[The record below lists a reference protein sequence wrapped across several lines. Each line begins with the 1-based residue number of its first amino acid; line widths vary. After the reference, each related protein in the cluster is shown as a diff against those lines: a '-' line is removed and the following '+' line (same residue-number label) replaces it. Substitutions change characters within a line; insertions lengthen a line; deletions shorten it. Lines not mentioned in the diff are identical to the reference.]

1 MKREYRYKFWGLQKA
16 PAGFT
21 GADLENL
28 MNEAAIGAARKNNY
42 TIRINFRERS
52 FYKNVDNFH
61 SLYASYQLFSE
72 DGKCVLENVFC
83 SESKK
88 SILSTLVQQK
98 QVEKIA
104 RDIKKYFENEIKS
117 AASEQKRMLC
127 LTDMYRVIGKR
138 MVAFICDPDPFVY
151 LSVTDIHDRP
161 SSYGK
166 LAPCIVEHE
175 TPG

>member
-1 MKREYRYKFWGLQKA
+1 MNNVIFQRETIRETLKARIKVFTLFCALFGLNLPIFAQSCLSKIQVQGVEVLVDDIYEEGISLQILGIAKNALNCQKIIEKA
-16 PAGFT
+16 NAS
-21 GADLENL
+21 
-28 MNEAAIGAARKNNY
+28 GAARKNNY

-117 AASEQKRMLC
+117 A
-127 LTDMYRVIGKR
+127 V
-138 MVAFICDPDPFVY
+138 
-151 LSVTDIHDRP
+151 
-161 SSYGK
+161 
-166 LAPCIVEHE
+166 
-175 TPG
+175 